1 MCDTSCRPGE
11 RTPPP
16 PRSDAQRRRVPT
28 HTPRPGAARASPSIG
43 VGAPAQQDAETL
55 QGARV
60 ARAGRQMHRRRAIL
74 QHQAGVGAA
83 AQQLLHS
90 PAADGDVR
98 PPPCRTPRDP
108 EDTPPAP
115 PSPRLLLA
123 QGRQQSPG
131 RSGHVLAESPPSGFK
146 FARQPLR
153 ARGPAPR
160 LPSSASGPRPSGAL
174 GGQARPRTADK
185 DRGVL

>member
-1 MCDTSCRPGE
+1 MCDTLCRPGE

-43 VGAPAQQDAETL
+43 VGAPAQQDAETM

-60 ARAGRQMHRRRAIL
+60 ARAGRQVHRRRAIL

-108 EDTPPAP
+108 EDPPRPALTAAPPRAGPPAVAGPQRPCPGGVTALRVQIRAATSARARPRPPAP
-115 PSPRLLLA
+115 QLC
-123 QGRQQSPG
+123 
-131 RSGHVLAESPPSGFK
+131 
-146 FARQPLR
+146 LR
-153 ARGPAPR
+153 APPQR
-160 LPSSASGPRPSGAL
+160 
-174 GGQARPRTADK
+174 RPRWTGEA
-185 DRGVL
+185 